1 MKRSL
6 FALPA
11 VVLCLALAGANPAG
25 QRRPSMSSDLAAA
38 HARGPHTHRVI
49 VQGPAS
55 GLATLRYG
63 LAGLLKRDLG
73 ESVAIEVNDAQF
85 EALQRNPN
93 ISHISG
99 DLPVVAD
106 MAVTNKVTGATSIWQ
121 GTPGLLG
128 IGGTPGYT
136 GAGIGVAI
144 LDSGIATHTAL
155 DTRVVARVNLVQDE
169 PGVTGDPFGH
179 GTHLAGTIG
188 GNRTAATY
196 VTPAFAGGSA
206 PSVRLIDVRVLGSRG
221 SGRTSDVIAG
231 INWVIANRL
240 VHNIRVIN
248 LSLGHAV
255 MEPSATDP
263 LCQAVARAVAAGITV
278 VVSAGNYGL
287 TSTGAPVLGGITSP
301 GNSPAALTV
310 GALDTR
316 GTLDPSDDTVAPFSS
331 RGPARYEIV
340 VKPDVVAP
348 GTRVVSLEA
357 QHGYIGANYSQ
368 YHIAGTAKNA
378 YMRLSGSS
386 MSTAVVSGGI
396 ALLLN
401 AQPSLTPAQVKVAIQ
416 MGARFMPNEGLVGAG
431 AGSVNFAQSLKI
443 AQNALLNN
451 LLTTVGSLLG
461 SSSGAA
467 FRDTGTLI
475 DRIYDR
481 SGINLLGLLDLGP
494 LFRSAD
500 SLEPGVLNLLGTSNP
515 IGSAAANYVV
525 WGNAAGW
532 TSSYYVV
539 WGNTIQ
545 SPSGQYVVW
554 GNNDYSDPNY
564 VVWGNADSANSTY
577 VVWGNSLPG
586 GGQ

>member
-1 MKRSL
+1 MRRSL
-6 FALPA
+6 LALFSSI
-11 VVLCLALAGANPAG
+11 VILGLAGANPSG
-25 QRRPSMSSDLAAA
+25 QRRPSMSSDLAT
-38 HARGPHTHRVI
+38 HDKGPHTHRVI
-49 VQGPAS
+49 VQGPAH
-55 GLATLRYG
+55 GLASLRQG
-63 LAGLLKRDLG
+63 LAGILKRDLG
-73 ESVAIEVNDAQF
+73 ESIAIEVNDAQF

-93 ISHISG
+93 YTHISG

-106 MAVTNKVTGATSIWQ
+106 MAITNKITGATSVWQ

-128 IGGTPGYT
+128 LLGTPGYT
-136 GAGIGVAI
+136 GAGVGVAI

-155 DTRVVARVNLVQDE
+155 DSRVVARVNLVSDE

-179 GTHLAGTIG
+179 GTHLAGIIG
-188 GNRTAATY
+188 GNRTAATW
-196 VTPAFAGGSA
+196 VTSGFAGGSA

-231 INWVIANRL
+231 IDWVIANRL

-248 LSLGHAV
+248 LSLGHPV
-255 MEPSATDP
+255 VEPSATDP
-263 LCQAVARAVAAGITV
+263 LCRAVARAVAAGITV
-278 VVSAGNYGL
+278 SVSAGNYGL

-301 GNSPAALTV
+301 GNSPVAITV
-310 GALDTR
+310 GALDTH
-316 GTLDPSDDTVAPFSS
+316 GTIDPSDDTVAPFSS

-357 QHGYIGANYSQ
+357 QNGYIGAAYSQ
-368 YHIAGTAKNA
+368 YHIAGNAKNA
-378 YMRLSGSS
+378 YLRLSGSS

-401 AQPSLTPAQVKVAIQ
+401 AEPSLTPAQVKIALQ
-416 MGARFMPNEGLVGAG
+416 MGARFMPKEGLIGAG
-431 AGSVNFAQSLKI
+431 AGSVNFAQALKV
-443 AQNALLNN
+443 AKGGVLNN
-451 LLTTVGSLLG
+451 LLTTVTSLLG
-461 SSSGAA
+461 VSSGAT

-481 SGINLLGLLDLGP
+481 TGIRLLGLLDLGA
-494 LFRSAD
+494 LFDPGGNVES
-500 SLEPGVLNLLGTSNP
+500 GVLNLLGSHNP
-515 IGSAAANYVV
+515 IGNAAANYVV

-545 SPSGQYVVW
+545 APSGQYVVW
-554 GNNDYSDPNY
+554 GNTNYSDPNY
-564 VVWGNADSANSTY
+564 VVWGNADSSSSTY
-577 VVWGNSLPG
+577 VVWGNSVPG
-586 GGQ
+586 GGH